1 MNYTLKNEELTV
13 TVAAKGAEVISVKR
27 GDCEY
32 VWQGNAQY
40 WKGQAPLLFPICG
53 RLNDGKY
60 TYGGKT
66 YEMTHHGFLRATELA
81 CINASDEEVSFCL
94 EADEKTLACYPF
106 SFALTV
112 TYRLVGSRLAMTVKI
127 ENRGDVEM
135 PATFGGHPGFNVPL
149 DGDSSFEDW
158 YLEFSEESDPDR
170 IEIAPSGLQSGVR
183 SAYPL
188 VDRRILPLS
197 REAFVID
204 GIFLARAARKVTL
217 KSARSPRSVTLEYPD
232 MPYLGIWQPPQS
244 DAPFVC
250 IEPWC
255 GLPDYDKRP
264 LDLSQKA
271 QMFRLPPNTERT
283 VGFDIL
289 FE

>member
-135 PATFGGHPGFNVPL
+135 PATFGGHPGL
-149 DGDSSFEDW
+149 T
-158 YLEFSEESDPDR
+158 
-170 IEIAPSGLQSGVR
+170 
-183 SAYPL
+183 
-188 VDRRILPLS
+188 S
-197 REAFVID
+197 RWT
-204 GIFLARAARKVTL
+204 GTARL
-217 KSARSPRSVTLEYPD
+217 KT
-232 MPYLGIWQPPQS
+232 GIWSFP
-244 DAPFVC
+244 
-250 IEPWC
+250 
-255 GLPDYDKRP
+255 R
-264 LDLSQKA
+264 KA
-271 QMFRLPPNTERT
+271 IPIALRLPPVVCKAVFARHIRWWI
-283 VGFDIL
+283 VGFFRFRARL
-289 FE
+289 S